1 MKIKLSSFTILTV
14 FICLSII
21 GASLIPLLSIQLTPT
36 RTDNALSVGFSWQ
49 DASAKVM
56 EQEVTSKLEGVFNT
70 VKGIN
75 GISSTSRKG
84 SGYINMHF
92 KKDVEMDAIRF
103 EIANLIRQSY
113 SELPEG
119 VSYPSLSKSTNENN
133 APIVSYSINANESPH
148 YIKKFTENHILPR
161 LTTLKGVN
169 KVDIY
174 GAAPF
179 EWVIEYDTKTLAQ
192 LNITAGDIQSAVST
206 YLQKRELGNALIQSE
221 TNKADQEIALVLTHK
236 MEDAMNW
243 NTIPIKKINNRII
256 YLKNIATAKYKES
269 KVNAYY
275 RVNGLNT
282 VNMVIYA
289 EKGVNTIDLAKTVRT
304 VVDDL
309 KKGLPSGYA
318 IKLTQDTTE
327 FIMEELQKIQKRT
340 LFSFLILLVLIILIY
355 RNFKYLAVL
364 FLSVITNLLIA
375 VIFYYAFNVQLQLY
389 SFAGITI
396 SFGIIIDNSIIMI
409 DHLRN
414 KGNKKAFLAILAATL
429 TTIGA
434 LMVIFLLEENQRLNL
449 WDFALVIAINIGVSL
464 LVSLFYVPALLEKM
478 NLKKKR
484 IHFSRKRKRRVF
496 KFTKRYTNI
505 INWMRKP
512 KFKWAFILLFILGFG
527 LPIQLL
533 PKELEGDS
541 IGAKIYNTTLGSEWY
556 NTELRPTME
565 KVLGGSLR
573 LFTED
578 VFESSYY
585 SEPER
590 TTLRVT
596 GVMPDGCTIEQLND
610 VILKMENYIGRFD
623 EISLYETRINSP
635 KSSNIT
641 IYFKDDFEFGSF
653 PYTLKSMLESKS
665 ISLGGLDWSV
675 TGVGRGFS
683 NALGTGYKSNRIELE
698 GYNYDNLYRYA
709 ELLKQQLEE
718 SASGRVKDVEI
729 TSGGRG
735 SNSLNEYFLDF
746 DHEQLAMANVSQN
759 QLYGYLKNQ
768 VHSGNVASIVND
780 HELQQVKLVSD
791 NYQKFNV
798 WDLKNTPI
806 PINNKQYKLH
816 QLASVEKRK
825 TGNVIHKSYQQYR
838 LTVAYD
844 FLGTYPL
851 AQKVRE
857 RNVEEIR
864 DKLPLG
870 YRVLQQSYNGWN
882 KKDSKQYYYL
892 FVVIFIIFFICSILL
907 ESLRQPFAIISMIP
921 LSFIGVFLTF
931 YLFGFNFDQ
940 GGYASF
946 ILLCGISVNS
956 ALFIIN
962 DYNNLRK
969 QYPNR
974 NVQQLYYK
982 AFNYKIIPV
991 ILTIVSTV
999 VGLVP
1004 FVWHGQNEAFWF
1016 SFAVGAIGGL
1026 VFSLIGIYFYLPMFC
1041 IKTISSTFTNTL
1053 PHHAYK
1059 SAEN

>member
-1 MKIKLSSFTILTV
+1 MNFKLSSFTILTT

-21 GASLIPLLSIQLTPT
+21 GASLIPLLSIQLSPT
-36 RTDNALSVGFSWQ
+36 RSNKSLSVNFSWQ
-49 DASAKVM
+49 DASAKVV

-70 VKGIN
+70 AKGVRSI
-75 GISSTSRKG
+75 GSTSRKG
-84 SGYINMHF
+84 SGSISMSF
-92 KKDVEMDAIRF
+92 KKHTDMDVVRF

-113 SELPEG
+113 SELPKG
-119 VSYPSLSKSTNENN
+119 VSYPSLSKSSANENTS
-133 APIVSYSINANESPH
+133 PILSYSINANESPH
-148 YIKKFTENHILPR
+148 HIKKFTENYIQPK

-169 KVDIY
+169 KVDVY

-179 EWVIEYDTKTLAQ
+179 EWVIEYDTKKLFQ
-192 LNITAGDIQSAVST
+192 LNISASDIQNAIST
-206 YLQKRELGNALIQSE
+206 YLQKRELGNALIKSDNNE
-221 TNKADQEIALVLTHK
+221 ADQEIALVLIHK
-236 MEDAMNW
+236 QEEQIDW

-256 YLKNIATAKYKES
+256 YLKNLAKVTYKES

-282 VNMVIYA
+282 VNTAIYA

-304 VVDDL
+304 TVDDL
-309 KKGLPSGYA
+309 KKGLPTGYT

-327 FIMEELQKIQKRT
+327 FIVEELQKIQKRT
-340 LFSFLILLVLIILIY
+340 LFSFLILLVLIILIN
-355 RNFKYLAVL
+355 RSFKYLTVL

-414 KGNKKAFLAILAATL
+414 KGDKKAFLAILAATL

-434 LMVIFLLEENQRLNL
+434 LMVIFLLEETQRLNL

-464 LVSLFYVPALLEKM
+464 LVSLYYVPALLEKM
-478 NLKKKR
+478 KLQKKR
-484 IHFSRKRKRRVF
+484 IRFSRKRKRRINR
-496 KFTKRYTNI
+496 FTRRYMNT
-505 INWMRKP
+505 INWMGKP
-512 KFKWAFILLFILGFG
+512 KFKWAFIVLFILGFG
-527 LPIQLL
+527 LPIHLL
-533 PKELEGDS
+533 PKELKGDT
-541 IGAKIYNTTLGSEWY
+541 IWAKLYNETLGTELY
-556 NTELRPTME
+556 NTELRPTLE

-585 SEPER
+585 NEPER

-596 GVMPDGCTIEQLND
+596 GRMPDGCTIEQLND

-623 EISLYETRINSP
+623 EISLYETRINNP
-635 KSSNIT
+635 KSSSIT
-641 IYFKDDFEFGSF
+641 IYFKENFEFGVF

-683 NALGTGYKSNRIELE
+683 NALGTGFKSNRIELE
-698 GYNYDNLYRYA
+698 GYNYDNLYSYA
-709 ELLKQQLEE
+709 ELLKDQLEE
-718 SASGRVKDVEI
+718 NSNGRVKEVEI
-729 TSGGRG
+729 TGSGWG
-735 SNSLNEYFLDF
+735 SNSLNEYFLNF
-746 DHEQLAMANVSQN
+746 NQEQLVMTDVSQN

-768 VHSGNVASIVND
+768 VHSGNITSIVKD
-780 HELQQVKLVSD
+780 HELLQVKLVSD
-791 NYQKFNV
+791 KYQKFNV
-798 WDLKNTPI
+798 WDIKNTPI
-806 PINNKQYKLH
+806 TINNKQYKLN
-816 QLASVEKRK
+816 QLASIEKRK
-825 TGNVIHKSYQQYR
+825 TGNTIQKNNQQYR

-844 FLGTYPL
+844 FLGTQPL
-851 AQKVRE
+851 AKKVRE
-857 RNVEEIR
+857 RNVEELKT
-864 DKLPLG
+864 KLAIG
-870 YRVLQQSYNGWN
+870 YRVLEQSYGRWN

-892 FVVIFIIFFICSILL
+892 FVVIFFIFFICTILL
-907 ESLRQPFAIISMIP
+907 ESLKQPFAIISMIP
-921 LSFIGVFLTF
+921 LAFIGVFLTF
-931 YLFGFNFDQ
+931 YLFDFNFDQ

-962 DYNNLRK
+962 DYNNLKK

-974 NVQQLYYK
+974 NQQSLYFK

-991 ILTIVSTV
+991 ILTIVSTI

-1016 SFAVGAIGGL
+1016 SFAVGSIGGL
-1026 VFSLIGIYFYLPMFC
+1026 LFSLIGIFFYLPMFSV
-1041 IKTISSTFTNTL
+1041 KKMKN
-1053 PHHAYK
+1053 
-1059 SAEN
+1059 